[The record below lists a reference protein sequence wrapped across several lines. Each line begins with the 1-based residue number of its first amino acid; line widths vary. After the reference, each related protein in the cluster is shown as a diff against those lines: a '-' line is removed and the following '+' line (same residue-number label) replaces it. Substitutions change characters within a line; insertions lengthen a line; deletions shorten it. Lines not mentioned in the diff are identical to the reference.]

1 MPFLHKIWY
10 EGHLA
15 QYFLL
20 PFSYCFRAIVVLRR
34 WLYKKNFLKTK
45 HFNVPVIV
53 VGNITVGGTGKTPFV
68 IWLVD
73 TLKSQGFKPGIV
85 SRGYGGKASSY
96 PVAVEVDS
104 DAAVVGDEALLLARR
119 LQCPVIVD
127 PRRVNAVQTL
137 LDKYDCDIVVSDDGL
152 QHTALGRS
160 VEIAIIDGD
169 RRFGNGFC
177 LPAGPLREHP
187 NRLKDVDLVISNGDA
202 KEGEHAMRLVSDD
215 MRNVADPSI
224 TQSITYLQGKPLIAV
239 AGIGNPDRFFNT
251 LRSHGLEFIENVFPD
266 HHQFN
271 KNDFELLGDKFII
284 MTEKDAVKCMG
295 LVNENAWT
303 LPVTAEVDCKVGE
316 QIKTLIGL

>member
-1 MPFLHKIWY
+1 M
-10 EGHLA
+10 A
-15 QYFLL
+15 
-20 PFSYCFRAIVVLRR
+20 LRR

-119 LQCPVIVD
+119 AECPVVVD

-137 LDKYDCDIVVSDDGL
+137 LDKYDCDIVISDDGL
-152 QHTALGRS
+152 QHYALGRNL
-160 VEIAIIDGD
+160 EIAIIDGE
-169 RRFGNGFC
+169 RRLGNGFL
-177 LPAGPLREHP
+177 LPAGPLREHSK
-187 NRLKDVDLVISNGDA
+187 RLKDVDLVISNGDA
-202 KEGEHAMRLVSDD
+202 KEGELAMRLVSDD

-224 TQSITYLQGKPLIAV
+224 TQSITYLQDKPLIAV

-251 LRSHGLEFIENVFPD
+251 LRSHGLEFIEKVFPD

-271 KNDFELLGDKFII
+271 KNDFELPDDAFII
-284 MTEKDAVKCMG
+284 MTEKDAVKCKD
-295 LVNENAWT
+295 LVGDNAWT
-303 LPVTAEVDCKVGE
+303 LPVTAELDSNVGE